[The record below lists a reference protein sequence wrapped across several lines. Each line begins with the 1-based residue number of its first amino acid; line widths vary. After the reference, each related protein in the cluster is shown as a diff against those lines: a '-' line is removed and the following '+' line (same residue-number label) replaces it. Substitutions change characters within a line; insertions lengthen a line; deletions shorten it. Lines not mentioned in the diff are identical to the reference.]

1 MDFQDYAR
9 SAQRRLKVGELRPP
23 LLVGLALICVIAV
36 GVLFAG
42 VAGIGAPTGFSVVE
56 AAAAEEAADEQ
67 AVSVEAPATIFVHV
81 TGCVAQPGLCE
92 LPAEARIAD
101 AIQAAGGFT
110 EEASEGSLNL
120 AQALADGEQVRVPSR
135 DEASA
140 AAASPG
146 AMGGDAG
153 ASAGSDA
160 SVVGKVNLNT
170 ADAAQLQTISG
181 IGEAKARKIIAY
193 REANGRFMSVD
204 DLLNVSGIGE
214 KTLASMRDQI
224 CV

>member
-9 SAQRRLKVGELRPP
+9 SAQRRLKVGEMRPP
-23 LLVGLALICVIAV
+23 LLVGLALICVVAV
-36 GVLFAG
+36 GALFAG
-42 VAGIGAPTGFSVVE
+42 IAGLGAPTGFSVVE
-56 AAAAEEAADEQ
+56 AAADESADEQ
-67 AVSVEAPATIFVHV
+67 TAPVEAPAAIFVHV
-81 TGCVAQPGLCE
+81 TGCVVRPGLCE
-92 LPAEARIAD
+92 LPAESRIAD

-110 EEASEGSLNL
+110 EDASEGSLNL
-120 AQALADGEQVRVPSR
+120 AQVLADGEQVRVPSR

-140 AAASPG
+140 AAASSS

-153 ASAGSDA
+153 ASASSNASDA
-160 SVVGKVNLNT
+160 GKVNLNS

-193 REANGRFMSVD
+193 REANGRFASVD

-214 KTLASMRDQI
+214 KTLASIRDQI